1 MLDAEL
7 AQDFQL
13 KKQYDKYWMRMT
25 SPESQKEYKAKIDSI
40 GSKYR
45 IAVHTD
51 QPLYEKFSNHLGLYK
66 QLKTNPS
73 MLDLAGSINI
83 RAQFR

>member
-13 KKQYDKYWMRMT
+13 KKQYNEYWKRMS
-25 SPESQKEYKAKIDSI
+25 SPDSQKEYKSKIDSL
-40 GSKYR
+40 GSKFR

-51 QPLYEKFSNHLGLYK
+51 QPLYEKFSNHLNLYK
-66 QLKTNPS
+66 QLKSNPS

-83 RAQFR
+83 RA